1 MTDLFS
7 VSTACGSCDKYEACI
22 SCQNLWQHI
31 GDANTT
37 NLSVFNSIMCVG
49 IYAPY
54 APINNE
60 NSFRI
65 ILGCSWT
72 APASVF
78 LRVIWRSRSDV
89 SYQLTLSVLFRR
101 LFIYLSFEKGTD
113 TAYMLLL
120 QLKNDS
126 NLSKREKT
134 SSLSILTQ
142 SHTAVNCYS
151 RN

>member
-7 VSTACGSCDKYEACI
+7 TSTACGSCDKYEACV

-37 NLSVFNSIMCVG
+37 TLSVFNSIMCVG
-49 IYAPY
+49 IYAP
-54 APINNE
+54 INNE
-60 NSFRI
+60 NSFRT

-78 LRVIWRSRSDV
+78 LRVMRRSRSDV
-89 SYQLTLSVLFRR
+89 SYRLTLSVLFRR
-101 LFIYLSFEKGTD
+101 LFIYLSFGKGTD

-134 SSLSILTQ
+134 SSLSIVTQ